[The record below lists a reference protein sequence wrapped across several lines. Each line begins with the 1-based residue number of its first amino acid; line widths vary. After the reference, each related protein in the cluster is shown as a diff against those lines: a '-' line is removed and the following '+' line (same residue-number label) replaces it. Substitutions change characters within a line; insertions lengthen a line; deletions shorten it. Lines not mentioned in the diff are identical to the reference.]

1 MAYSV
6 LRGVVEVR
14 GSAYIDNF
22 DYYKFEY
29 RHSGATEWAFIE
41 SFKDTVADGVLG
53 VWDTSSLPAGA
64 YKFRLV
70 VVDKTGNYPEPCEVP
85 VTIEH

>member
-6 LRGVVEVR
+6 LKGVVEIR
-14 GSAYIDNF
+14 GSANIDNF

-29 RHSGATEWAFIE
+29 RSKEAPDWAFVQ
-41 SFKDTVADGVLG
+41 SFNETVVDGVLG
-53 VWDTSSLPAGA
+53 VWDTSSLPPGA
-64 YKFRLV
+64 YKFRLI
-70 VVDKTGNYPEPCEVP
+70 VVDKTGNYQLCEVD